1 MDGVTVFVG
10 VLVGVT
16 GIQLFMSHPSSSIIE
31 IQYDDSVNAD
41 GSWNE
46 KGRSESF
53 IVEINSQFK
62 PNSSHA

>member
-1 MDGVTVFVG
+1 VIDGVTVFVG

-41 GSWNE
+41 GS
-46 KGRSESF
+46 
-53 IVEINSQFK
+53 
-62 PNSSHA
+62 